1 MTWTSRIARGIAAAA
16 IGAVLTAASVAST
29 ATSIAWTAAP
39 AAFGAAS
46 AGPAPDRILIFTKTA
61 GTRENNV
68 ADTRSAL
75 KAFYEGKGVTADTS
89 ENGALFSDTG
99 LAKYKAVVFLKTTGN
114 FLNDAQQ
121 AAFEKWFQAGGGAQI
136 IHAAL
141 DAETNWA
148 FYGKLIGG
156 AYFQSLPGDSTTK
169 HTIVVQDSADV
180 STQEILKAWPAGRWQ
195 RTDEIYGFRANP
207 RSATNPSMHI
217 LATVD
222 ESTYRNGVAGR
233 DHPMSWYCAYQG
245 GRAWTTAMG
254 HVTDA
259 FAPRPDAPNKDSLF
273 LYHLWGGM
281 RYLLRRDAVPVVFA
295 GPGAKGAPGPVR
307 GILGPEARFGNGLDR
322 DARGREA
329 GALRRNP

>member
-1 MTWTSRIARGIAAAA
+1 MTRTSRIALAFRAAA
-16 IGAVLTAASVAST
+16 IGAVLAAVSTAGSAAS
-29 ATSIAWTAAP
+29 
-39 AAFGAAS
+39 GANA

-61 GTRENNV
+61 GVRENNV
-68 ADTRSAL
+68 ADTRKAL

-89 ENGALFSDTG
+89 ESGALFSDTG
-99 LAKYKAVVFLKTTGN
+99 LAKYKAVVFLKTTGD
-114 FLNDAQQ
+114 FLNDAQK

-148 FYGKLIGG
+148 FYGKIIGG

-180 STQEILKAWPAGRWQ
+180 STQEILKAWPTGRWQ

-207 RSATNPSMHI
+207 RSATNPAMHI

-222 ESTYRNGVAGR
+222 ESSYLRNGATGR